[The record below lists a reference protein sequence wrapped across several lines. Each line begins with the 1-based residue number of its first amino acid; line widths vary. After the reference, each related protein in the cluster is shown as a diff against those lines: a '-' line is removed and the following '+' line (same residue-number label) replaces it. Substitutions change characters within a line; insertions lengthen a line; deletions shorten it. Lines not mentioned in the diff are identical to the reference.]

1 LQKSYWLLILIKLS
15 KKLDTN
21 KNMFQTWR
29 IFCFLISLSWELDYL
44 KSFLIKRM
52 FKFTTTESEFLEI
65 FFVTS
70 LNNTGIR
77 NRLFTSESFWS
88 ENFFRHT
95 TTLFPG
101 GELVLRTRVTSHAPR
116 WKAHSN
122 EFGGAEFSR
131 ASKKQSDFESR
142 F

>member
-1 LQKSYWLLILIKLS
+1 
-15 KKLDTN
+15 
-21 KNMFQTWR
+21 
-29 IFCFLISLSWELDYL
+29 
-44 KSFLIKRM
+44 M

-95 TTLFPG
+95 TLFPG
-101 GELVLRTRVTSHAPR
+101 GELVSPSRVTSHAPR

-131 ASKKQSDFESR
+131 ASEKQSDFEWK